1 MKNKALRFKKH
12 NQPVKGF
19 IPEVRDTSRE
29 ARLKQLQTMFA
40 NADYL
45 NQPDS
50 QREAEKVEV
59 RAIWCLLKER
69 FLASK

>member
-12 NQPVKGF
+12 NQPVKDF
-19 IPEVRDTSRE
+19 IREVRDISLE
-29 ARLKQLQTMFA
+29 ARLKQLQTMFV

-50 QREAEKVEV
+50 RREAEKAEV